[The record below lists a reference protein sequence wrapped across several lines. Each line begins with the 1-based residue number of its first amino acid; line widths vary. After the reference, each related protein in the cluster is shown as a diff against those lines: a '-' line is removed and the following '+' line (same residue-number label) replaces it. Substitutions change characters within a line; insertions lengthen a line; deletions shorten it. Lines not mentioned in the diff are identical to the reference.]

1 MFADALMRTYIV
13 FISEAQIT
21 CPDTKIESSFVF
33 KIDGRENLPDEI
45 IEILFFRALEATANA
60 YNKIV

>member
-1 MFADALMRTYIV
+1 MFGDALMRTYIV

-45 IEILFFRALEATANA
+45 IEILLFRALEATANA
-60 YNKIV
+60 NNKIV